1 MSANSKLEALRLQ
14 IRTLEG
20 HRLETNARVLPF
32 ADARL
37 NESLPGGGLALGALH
52 EFCAGGLEG
61 ELAPAVTAFAAIV
74 AAKVLHKHDGF
85 LLWAACQA
93 DCYAPGLA
101 CLGLDP
107 SRIVWV
113 DCAKEAE
120 VLSVMEEALHSR
132 AVPAVLGEAGA
143 LNLKTAR
150 RLDAAARQSGGT
162 ALLLRRHHSKPAD
175 AGLLGCGA
183 AATRWRVSAVAS
195 ERPPHP
201 CPLSREGR
209 GERPLSGHSLPPL
222 PSRERVGVRGASG
235 RDAPPE
241 PGLGP
246 PRFRLD
252 LEYCRNGRT
261 ASWIVEVS
269 DGARFDNKEAGH
281 VRVVAE
287 LRDDACAPPEAPARE
302 GQRAARAY

>member
-14 IRTLEG
+14 IRALEG
-20 HRLETNARVLPF
+20 HRLEANARVLPF

-37 NESLPGGGLALGALH
+37 NAALPGGGLALGALH
-52 EFCAGGLEG
+52 EFCASGLEG

-93 DCYAPGLA
+93 DCHAPGLA

-175 AGLLGCGA
+175 ARLGCGA
-183 AATRWRVSAVAS
+183 AATRWRVSGVPGES
-195 ERPPHP
+195 PPHP
-201 CPLSREGR
+201 SPLPEGR
-209 GERPLSGHSLPPL
+209 GSARISLGVNSRVLSPLGER
-222 PSRERVGVRGASG
+222 
-235 RDAPPE
+235 
-241 PGLGP
+241 
-246 PRFRLD
+246 
-252 LEYCRNGRT
+252 
-261 ASWIVEVS
+261 
-269 DGARFDNKEAGH
+269 
-281 VRVVAE
+281 
-287 LRDDACAPPEAPARE
+287 
-302 GQRAARAY
+302 GQE

>member
-14 IRTLEG
+14 IRALEG

-61 ELAPAVTAFAAIV
+61 ELAPAVTAFAATV
-74 AAKVLHKHDGF
+74 AAKVLRKHDGF

-93 DCYAPGLA
+93 DCHAPGLA

-175 AGLLGCGA
+175 ARLLGCGA
-183 AATRWRVSAVAS
+183 AATRWRVSAVAGGNVKAPS
-195 ERPPHP
+195 PQS
-201 CPLSREGR
+201 LSREGR
-209 GERPLSGHSLPPL
+209 GERRTVSAGINLPPL
-222 PSRERVGVRGASG
+222 PSRERDGVRG
-235 RDAPPE
+235 
-241 PGLGP
+241 
-246 PRFRLD
+246 
-252 LEYCRNGRT
+252 
-261 ASWIVEVS
+261 
-269 DGARFDNKEAGH
+269 
-281 VRVVAE
+281 E
-287 LRDDACAPPEAPARE
+287 LRARSAPRARPRPAALQARP
-302 GQRAARAY
+302 GILPQRQNGIVDCGGVRWRKVR

>member
-14 IRTLEG
+14 IRALEG
-20 HRLETNARVLPF
+20 HRLEANARVLPF

-37 NESLPGGGLALGALH
+37 NAALPGGGLALGALH
-52 EFCAGGLEG
+52 EFCASGLEG

-74 AAKVLHKHDGF
+74 AAKVLRKHDGF

-93 DCYAPGLA
+93 DCHAPGLA

-132 AVPAVLGEAGA
+132 AAPAVLGEAGA

-150 RLDAAARQSGGT
+150 RLDAAARQSGAT
-162 ALLLRRHHSKPAD
+162 ALLLRRRHSKPVD
-175 AGLLGCGA
+175 AGLQGCGA
-183 AATRWRVSAVAS
+183 AATRWRVSGVPGETS
-195 ERPPHP
+195 SPPHP

-209 GERPLSGHSLPPL
+209 GGRLCPLGGRSLSPRGERTLESSPRVIRVLPL
-222 PSRERVGVRGASG
+222 PSGRG
-235 RDAPPE
+235 
-241 PGLGP
+241 PG
-246 PRFRLD
+246 
-252 LEYCRNGRT
+252 
-261 ASWIVEVS
+261 
-269 DGARFDNKEAGH
+269 
-281 VRVVAE
+281 
-287 LRDDACAPPEAPARE
+287 
-302 GQRAARAY
+302 

>member
-1 MSANSKLEALRLQ
+1 M
-14 IRTLEG
+14 
-20 HRLETNARVLPF
+20 
-32 ADARL
+32 
-37 NESLPGGGLALGALH
+37 
-52 EFCAGGLEG
+52 
-61 ELAPAVTAFAAIV
+61 APAVTAFAATV
-74 AAKVLHKHDGF
+74 AAKVLRKHDGF

-93 DCYAPGLA
+93 DCHAPGLL

-183 AATRWRVSAVAS
+183 AATRWRVSAVPG

-201 CPLSREGR
+201 SPLPEGR
-209 GERPLSGHSLPPL
+209 GSARISRGVNSRVLSPLGERDRVRGDLEARSAPGARPRPPALQARPGILPQ
-222 PSRERVGVRGASG
+222 RQNGIVDCGGVRW
-235 RDAPPE
+235 R
-241 PGLGP
+241 
-246 PRFRLD
+246 
-252 LEYCRNGRT
+252 
-261 ASWIVEVS
+261 
-269 DGARFDNKEAGH
+269 K
-281 VRVVAE
+281 VR
-287 LRDDACAPPEAPARE
+287 
-302 GQRAARAY
+302 